1 MVAGHL
7 REQNG
12 YFQMILSWKNIDGI
26 RKSKSISTGLPVKG
40 NKKRAEAM
48 LLKARREFN
57 PDNLL
62 ENANIPFSDFL
73 MKWLKDR
80 GASLG
85 AATYT
90 TYAYDVKNYI
100 FPYFRD
106 HTISVVNVTPKDL
119 EGFYQ
124 YELQD
129 DDASAEELLQFHE
142 AITACLNY
150 AKELGWIKENPAE
163 EVNPCADQAPIRFDE
178 FILEWLEIMKT
189 KLGATIYNQEELDQ
203 LFKAVKGDPLEL
215 AVILGTFYGLRR
227 SEVVGLKWDAIDFQ
241 RKTINIRHTVVQFTI
256 EGKTLVVQKDTTK
269 TKSSCRT
276 LPLVESFEI
285 LLRHLKEQQSI
296 NQKLCGNCYCK
307 DYLDYIYVDAMGSLV
322 KPNFIT
328 QHFAQV
334 LRKNNLKKIRFHDL
348 RHSCA
353 SLLYANGVAL
363 KDIQEWLGRSD
374 IGTTS
379 NIYTHLDYSNK
390 VSSANAILP
399 AYPQNTQIG
408 AIGQ

>member
-1 MVAGHL
+1 M
-7 REQNG
+7 
-12 YFQMILSWKNIDGI
+12 
-26 RKSKSISTGLPVKG
+26 
-40 NKKRAEAM
+40 
-48 LLKARREFN
+48 
-57 PDNLL
+57 
-62 ENANIPFSDFL
+62 
-73 MKWLKDR
+73 
-80 GASLG
+80 
-85 AATYT
+85 
-90 TYAYDVKNYI
+90 
-100 FPYFRD
+100 
-106 HTISVVNVTPKDL
+106 
-119 EGFYQ
+119 
-124 YELQD
+124 
-129 DDASAEELLQFHE
+129 
-142 AITACLNY
+142 
-150 AKELGWIKENPAE
+150 
-163 EVNPCADQAPIRFDE
+163 VNP
-178 FILEWLEIMKT
+178 
-189 KLGATIYNQEELDQ
+189 G
-203 LFKAVKGDPLEL
+203 
-215 AVILGTFYGLRR
+215 
-227 SEVVGLKWDAIDFQ
+227 
-241 RKTINIRHTVVQFTI
+241 I

-276 LPLVESFEI
+276 LPLVEPFEV

-363 KDIQEWLGRSD
+363 KDIQEWLGHSD

-408 AIGQ
+408 VIGQ